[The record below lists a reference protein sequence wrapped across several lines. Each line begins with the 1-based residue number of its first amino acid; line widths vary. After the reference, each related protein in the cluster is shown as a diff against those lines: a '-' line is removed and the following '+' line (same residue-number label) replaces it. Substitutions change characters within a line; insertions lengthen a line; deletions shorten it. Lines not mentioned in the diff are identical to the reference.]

1 LWHGSNWTFVA
12 WKQTTGILLIG
23 YRFFDRAAKGT
34 AIADVMRKRYFVPF
48 SITATGQVPFI
59 YFQF

>member
-1 LWHGSNWTFVA
+1 VGWGQLDICRLGADH
-12 WKQTTGILLIG
+12 GILLIG

-48 SITATGQVPFI
+48 SITATGQVPFV